1 LKFFQIEF
9 EQMTQDYN
17 KMEESNMQQYSAITG
32 LEQTC
37 QELREQQVVAHIKF
51 EKEKQTFTGQIQD
64 WKY

>member
-1 LKFFQIEF
+1 
-9 EQMTQDYN
+9 MTQDYN

-64 WKY
+64 WKD